1 MPKRKS
7 TQKTVAFSCFPQK
20 SVLVCNRWKPYWMKL
35 EPVYFSET
43 ISAKWK
49 KLSTFALY
57 IYSRY
62 FLKIQLGT
70 LSILSGIKNQ
80 IDSIKT
86 HLYIQ
91 KWRALTKIS
100 KKVIEHFDF
109 RAWKWS
115 SRAPKIKFSQYVNSR
130 ELKICSRIAM
140 TLIFISSESWQSEF
154 FKYVKIGAQNGAP
167 E

>member
-1 MPKRKS
+1 MEPS
-7 TQKTVAFSCFPQK
+7 MFSDFEHF
-20 SVLVCNRWKPYWMKL
+20 NRVWQIFFFSNVGIFKIWKYGGAPCWASFL
-35 EPVYFSET
+35 
-43 ISAKWK
+43 
-49 KLSTFALY
+49 
-57 IYSRY
+57 Y
-62 FLKIQLGT
+62 FLKIRLDT
-70 LSILSGIKNQ
+70 LSILSGIKNK

-91 KWRALTKIS
+91 KWSALTEIF
-100 KKVIEHFDF
+100 KKVIGHFDF

-130 ELKICSRIAM
+130 ELKKFSKIAM
-140 TLIFISSESWQSEF
+140 ALIFFSSESWQSKF